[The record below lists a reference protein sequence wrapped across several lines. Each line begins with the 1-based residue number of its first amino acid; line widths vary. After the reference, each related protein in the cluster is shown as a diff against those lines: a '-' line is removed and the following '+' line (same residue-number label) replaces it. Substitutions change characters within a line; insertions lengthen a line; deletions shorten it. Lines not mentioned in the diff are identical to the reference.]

1 MLIYIGADHRGFE
14 LKQYLVGFLKGEGYA
29 VADLGN
35 ATYDEGDDY
44 PSIAAAVAAKVSVDY
59 EGSRGI
65 LICGSGVGVGVVAN
79 KFANVRA
86 AFAGTPDQAY
96 DGRNEDNANVLCLG
110 ANYTDAAAAQQIVTT
125 WLSTPFSKEP
135 RYVRRL
141 KEIEEL
147 ETKRFAPREEDAPK
161 KSVGWR

>member
-14 LKQYLVGFLKGEGYA
+14 LKQYLVGFLKGEGYE

-35 ATYDEGDDY
+35 AIYDEGDDY
-44 PSIAAAVAAKVSVDY
+44 PPIAAAVAAKVSTDF
-59 EGSRGI
+59 ERSRGI
-65 LICGSGVGVGVVAN
+65 LICGSAAGMSAVAN

-86 AFAGTPDQAY
+86 AFAGTSDQAF
-96 DGRNEDNANVLCLG
+96 DGRTEDNTNVLCLG
-110 ANYTDAAAAQQIVTT
+110 ANYTDATAAQQIVTT

-135 RYVRRL
+135 RYLRRL

-147 ETKRFAPREEDAPK
+147 EIKQFAPRGEDVPK
-161 KSVGWR
+161 KPLGWR